1 MGKGR
6 QTAAEPGTALD
17 LAELYQ
23 AAVETAADAILVL
36 DEGGRILFANS
47 ATSRLFRYAV
57 PELIGLPLTTVVPHA
72 TLESGVRELVGLA
85 QDGEELPIEL

>member
-1 MGKGR
+1 MEKEGNFGR
-6 QTAAEPGTALD
+6 ARMALD

-57 PELIGLPLTTVVPHA
+57 PELIGSL
-72 TLESGVRELVGLA
+72 
-85 QDGEELPIEL
+85 